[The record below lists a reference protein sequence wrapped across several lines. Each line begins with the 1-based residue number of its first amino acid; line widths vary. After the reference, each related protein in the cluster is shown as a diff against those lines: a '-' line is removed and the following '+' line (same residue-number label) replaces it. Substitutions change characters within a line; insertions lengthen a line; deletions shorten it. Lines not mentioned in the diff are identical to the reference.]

1 MIIVARRTGSKPL
14 GTAGVVALGAV
25 AGAML
30 AAYVQQ
36 PAGWGAAA
44 GAVVGWLVACARYPW
59 KPCLRCGGGQT
70 DRDGERNYRVRRE
83 CWRCD
88 GDRYPR
94 GGTRVLRAFG
104 YQPRE

>member
-1 MIIVARRTGSKPL
+1 MLELVLSAAPGPPADDTGSL
-14 GTAGVVALGAV
+14 L
-25 AGAML
+25 L
-30 AAYVQQ
+30 L
-36 PAGWGAAA
+36 
-44 GAVVGWLVACARYPW
+44 AVVLAGGYLIWCAVYPF
-59 KPCLRCGGGQT
+59 KQCPRCEGATKAG
-70 DRDGERNYRVRRE
+70 DGRGNYRVRRE